1 MGSVVDR
8 LLEQD
13 DLGATREAL
22 PQTRH
27 LPGRFYTSPE
37 LQELEKRRI
46 FMKDWLCVAR
56 LEELSQ
62 LGDYMAIRIMDE
74 PVLITR
80 DQDGAL
86 HALANVCRHRGV
98 EVAQGQGNATSFSCP
113 YHSWNYDLTGRL
125 VAAPYMRESTA
136 ELGQCRLPPLRIETW
151 RGWIFLNFD
160 ANAPPLSDTLA
171 AFDDE
176 FGFLQPE
183 NCRLVDKT
191 TIDLNCNW
199 KFTVENLM
207 DVYHVGTI
215 HNKSF
220 GKYYKEKPDSHVFK
234 LLTGG
239 GFSFFF
245 NAAPSTKDGK
255 SRLGKMPWLG
265 RRSESFACLGFQGP
279 NINFNARCD
288 MMRSWVTWPLA
299 PNRSR
304 LVVYTLFP
312 EAALEPPGLAEKV
325 AAYVDFM
332 KVIVDEDR
340 TMVESLQNGVA
351 SSFFAPGPMSRLE
364 GPIHHLVNA
373 YLDRLDR

>member
-1 MGSVVDR
+1 MGSAVDR
-8 LLEQD
+8 LLGLD
-13 DLGATREAL
+13 DLDATREAL

-37 LQELEKRRI
+37 LQDLEKRRI

-62 LGDYMAIRIMDE
+62 PGDYMAIRIMDE

-98 EVAQGQGNATSFSCP
+98 EVAQGQGTATSFSCP
-113 YHSWNYDLTGRL
+113 YHSWLYDLTGRL
-125 VAAPYMRESTA
+125 VGAPYMRESRA
-136 ELGQCRLPPLRIETW
+136 ALDQCRLPRLRIETW
-151 RGWIFLNFD
+151 KGWIFLNFD
-160 ANAPPLSDTLA
+160 ANAPPLPDVLA
-171 AFDDE
+171 AFAGE

-220 GKYYKEKPDSHVFK
+220 GKYYKEAPDSHVFK
-234 LLTGG
+234 LLTHGA
-239 GFSFFF
+239 FSFFF
-245 NAAPSTKDGK
+245 NAAPSTREGK
-255 SRLGKMPWLG
+255 SLLGKMPWLSD
-265 RRSESFACLGFQGP
+265 RPESFACLGFQSP
-279 NINFNARCD
+279 NLNFNARCD
-288 MMRSWVTWPLA
+288 MMRYWVTWPLA

-312 EAALEPPGLAEKV
+312 RGHPRTARPFGEGCGVCRFHEAHH
-325 AAYVDFM
+325 
-332 KVIVDEDR
+332 R
-340 TMVESLQNGVA
+340 R
-351 SSFFAPGPMSRLE
+351 GPDD
-364 GPIHHLVNA
+364 G
-373 YLDRLDR
+373 